1 MGPIVRRHPPLAARP
16 TVGRVTTPV
25 LHRFEGHIAGI
36 GTTSGT
42 RLVVGCWD
50 VSPLGSFADV
60 MLERPDGHRVLLA
73 PDEQVAD
80 FVASTYTFDE
90 VRVGPVDVERGVTWR
105 VRAADLDLSFVAGR
119 RHPVAWALRAV
130 PRPLRDRER
139 WARTIDPVA
148 RRLMPGVR
156 THGSAGNGRTE
167 WYAARDVRRLLRAR
181 AHWEGADL
189 GGLAPVRPAVR
200 FGFGSSP
207 ATPTLTRVRSFVRV
221 P

>member
-1 MGPIVRRHPPLAARP
+1 M
-16 TVGRVTTPV
+16 TTPV
-25 LHRFEGHIAGI
+25 LHRFDGHIAGV

-50 VSPLGSFADV
+50 LSPLGPFADV
-60 MLERPDGHRVLLA
+60 MLERRDGHRILLA
-73 PDEQVAD
+73 PDERVAD
-80 FVASTYTFDE
+80 FVSATYTFDE
-90 VRVGPVDVERGVTWR
+90 VRVGPLAVDVGAAWR
-105 VRAADLDLSFVAGR
+105 VRTDDLELAFVPGP
-119 RHPVAWALRAV
+119 RHAVGWALRAV
-130 PRPLRDRER
+130 PPPLRDRER
-139 WARTIDPVA
+139 WARTVDPVA

-167 WYAARDVRRLLRAR
+167 WYAARDVRRLLRAEAR
-181 AHWEGADL
+181 WEGADL

>member
-1 MGPIVRRHPPLAARP
+1 MTDP
-16 TVGRVTTPV
+16 T
-25 LHRFEGHIAGI
+25 LHRFDGHIAGV

-42 RLVVGCWD
+42 RLVVGVWD
-50 VSPLGSFADV
+50 DSPLGSFADV
-60 MLERPDGHRVLLA
+60 MLERHDGHRILLA
-73 PDEQVAD
+73 PDEQVAT
-80 FVASTYTFDE
+80 FVAATYAFDE
-90 VRVGPVDVERGVTWR
+90 VRVGPVAVAPGVTWR
-105 VRAADLDLSFVAGR
+105 VRTDDLTLSFVAGR
-119 RHPVAWALRAV
+119 RHPVSWALRAV

-139 WARTIDPVA
+139 WARSVDPVA
-148 RRLMPGVR
+148 SRLMPGVR

-167 WYAARDVRRLLRAR
+167 WYAARDVRRLLRVEAR
-181 AHWEGADL
+181 WEGADL